1 MMKKILIIIYSAF
14 VIIVLANIIYY
25 KSLYNKQ
32 IEYITTLLDHQVQL
46 TGIAVDDVNNTFTS
60 DLSEIGYMEDLGSFF
75 TDQNYRVSAIE
86 KIRFFYSQYQNFI
99 TGIKIYDDEKNE
111 FTLKIDDGEWLEQQF
126 ILHIMNTIYPR
137 DTLVR
142 GTRNFEFYLPVI
154 KNNSI
159 SGNIVVTVDYDRY
172 FDALFSVYN
181 LKNYQWQW
189 VIDDSGEVVYSN
201 SEDKISYDEKEK
213 IASALES
220 GSVGNLIHNAVI
232 GEKDRQLVSS
242 YYSTQLLQRDLAI
255 IFSSPTTFFQKYII
269 RNSFLIVIATL
280 LLIQAIIYFLLRH
293 LKKREDKIKELSES
307 EETLQQLINKMPAG
321 VIVYNKKREIIMAS
335 NMIAEEFSA
344 GSASEMK
351 GKGYPETSMSDINE
365 YFAKNPGGVFDPG
378 QFAIMKKEAGE
389 KIYLKNTIP
398 ITFTGE
404 EAFLDTL
411 IDITELESART
422 HEAKANR
429 AKSEFLARLSYEI
442 RTPLTGIIGMTD
454 ILSRNKLPEEIRQI
468 VGTLRKSSEDL
479 LNIRDDILDFSK
491 IETGNLVLKEIPFNL
506 RDEIDFCTE
515 RARLLLAGKDI
526 QFITVVEENVP
537 LNIIS
542 DPYRLRQIMTNL
554 INHSVCNTTK
564 GKISLNCSLLGNDN
578 GYVKL
583 AFELRD
589 TGKTFDSGIL
599 KKIFSEVV
607 NIESKVLTSEDESVF
622 GPVMAAQLVRM
633 MGGKL
638 IVESPAEPGDQSGT
652 RMRFT
657 LGAYSFDRKLKTLD
671 ISSVTSFEKI
681 KALVITDP
689 QADDDRI
696 LSLLHQLRLNISVTN
711 FQKSTAGQIKA
722 SLDSA
727 EDSYNMVIILNDD
740 KFNGFDVA
748 KSLREKDLSGRMI
761 ILIVSSED
769 INGNYLKSVTL
780 DVDHYLVMPLDAGDL
795 AKAIRESFPS
805 IEYHDEFSTDDN
817 TKREIHTLVVED
829 NRMNQKV
836 LSKMLEMLGCTY
848 EIAENGE
855 DGCVKAVNN
864 KYDIIFMDLILPGVD
879 GYESARRILEE
890 NPEAFIVA
898 ITADN
903 MPASRSKAELSGI
916 KEFISKPVRI
926 DDLKKI
932 LGKYFSGKN

>member
-14 VIIVLANIIYY
+14 IIIVLVNIIYY

-32 IEYITTLLDHQVQL
+32 IDYIKTLLDHQVQL
-46 TGIAVDDVNNTFTS
+46 TGISVDDVNNTFTS

-75 TDQNYRVSAIE
+75 TDQDYRVSAIE
-86 KIRFFYSQYQNFI
+86 KIRFFYSKYQDFI

-111 FTLKIDDGEWLEQQF
+111 FTLKIEDGEWLEQQF

-137 DTLVR
+137 DTLVK
-142 GTRNFEFYLPVI
+142 GTRNFEYYLPVI

-172 FDALFSVYN
+172 FDALFAVYN

-189 VIDDSGEVVYSN
+189 VLDDSGEVVYAN
-201 SEDKISYDEKEK
+201 SGDKISYSEKEK
-213 IASALES
+213 ITSALES

-232 GEKDRQLVSS
+232 GEKDRKLISS
-242 YYSTQLLQRDLAI
+242 YYSTQLLQRDLAL
-255 IFSSPTTFFQKYII
+255 IFSSPTSLFQKYII
-269 RNSFLIVIATL
+269 RNSFLIVFVTL
-280 LLIQAIIYFLLRH
+280 FLIQVIIYILLRH
-293 LKKREDKIKELSES
+293 LKKRENENKRLTES
-307 EETLQQLINKMPAG
+307 EETLQRVIDKMPAG
-321 VIVYNKKREIIMAS
+321 VIVYNKKREIIMA
-335 NMIAEEFSA
+335 NTLVAEQFSIN
-344 GSASEMK
+344 SAAEMR
-351 GKGYPETSMSDINE
+351 GTEYPEASMTDINE

-378 QFAIMKKEAGE
+378 QFAIIKKETGE
-389 KIYLKNTIP
+389 RIYLKNTIP
-398 ITFTGE
+398 VTFKGE
-404 EAFLDTL
+404 EGHMDTL
-411 IDITELESART
+411 IDITDLESART

-454 ILSRNKLPEEIRQI
+454 ILSRTRLPEEIRQI
-468 VGTLRKSSEDL
+468 VVTLRKSSEDL

-515 RARLLLAGKDI
+515 RARMFLSGKDI

-537 LNIIS
+537 VSIIS
-542 DPYRLRQIMTNL
+542 DPYRFRQILTNL
-554 INHSVCNTTK
+554 INHSVSNTTR

-578 GYVKL
+578 GYAKL
-583 AFELRD
+583 AFELSD
-589 TGKTFDSGIL
+589 TGKTFDSGML

-607 NIESKVLTSEDESVF
+607 NIESKVLTSDDESVF

-638 IVESPAEPGDQSGT
+638 NVESPSEPGDQSGT
-652 RMRFT
+652 RIRFT
-657 LGAYSFDRKLKTLD
+657 LGAYSLDRKGKTLD
-671 ISSVTSFEKI
+671 IGAVTSFDKI

-711 FQKSTAGQIKA
+711 FQKSTAAQIKA

-727 EDSYNMVIILNDD
+727 EDSYNLVIILNDD
-740 KFNGFDVA
+740 KFNGFNVA
-748 KSLREKDLSGRMI
+748 GSLREKDISGKMI
-761 ILIVSSED
+761 IVMVSSED
-769 INGNYLKSVTL
+769 VNGNYLKSVTM
-780 DVDHYLVMPLDAGDL
+780 DIDHYLVMPLDAGDL

-805 IEYHDEFSTDDN
+805 IEYHEKFSTDN
-817 TKREIHTLVVED
+817 KPEREIKALVVED

-836 LSKMLEMLGCTY
+836 FSKMLEMLGCTY

-855 DGCVKAVNN
+855 DGCVKAGNN
-864 KYDIIFMDLILPGVD
+864 KYDIIFMDLILPGID

-903 MPASRSKAELSGI
+903 MPASRSKAVLSGI